1 MKWMLCLILAMLIA
15 APALGQLT
23 REEAKILL
31 DASARMT
38 TDIETIKAELAIMNG
53 ENKIRVET
61 QPNPFVV
68 PLLIVLGTA
77 LGTWQLM
84 SILDN
89 HSRRK

>member
-1 MKWMLCLILAMLIA
+1 MKWICCLLLAMLIA
-15 APALGQLT
+15 SPALGQFT

-38 TDIETIKAELAIMNG
+38 ADIETIKAELAVMKG
-53 ENKIRVET
+53 ENKISVET